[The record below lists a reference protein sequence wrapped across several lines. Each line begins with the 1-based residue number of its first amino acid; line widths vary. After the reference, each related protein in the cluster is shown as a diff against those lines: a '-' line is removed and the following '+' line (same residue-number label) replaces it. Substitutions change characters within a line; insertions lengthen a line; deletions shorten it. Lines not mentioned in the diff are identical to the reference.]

1 MNITL
6 PVTSPQG
13 SIQYH
18 TTGIEQTGQFM
29 QTAMIA
35 ATNIKKINLSPMH
48 ASYPIPAVIRK
59 HQKGDAVPTRH
70 QAMYG
75 RNVIIPK
82 ITGHDHGYVRKFLF
96 PKGFR
101 DIRHTLSHTILFS
114 RKQIR
119 AF

>member
-1 MNITL
+1 
-6 PVTSPQG
+6 
-13 SIQYH
+13 
-18 TTGIEQTGQFM
+18 M

-48 ASYPIPAVIRK
+48 AFYPIPAVIRK

-82 ITGHDHGYVRKFLF
+82 ITGHDHGYVRKFL
-96 PKGFR
+96 
-101 DIRHTLSHTILFS
+101 L
-114 RKQIR
+114 
-119 AF
+119 